1 MGLGREAFSL
11 YAHLYEK
18 GFFTEIHSVIELGSQ
33 EMKAAV
39 ENDILQ
45 FLKTIGS
52 QNPQLDFK
60 KAQATIGKRPVSK
73 RLIRPFNMP
82 AKVIYQ
88 WLGVKDYESID
99 SNGDSG
105 ARIFDLNE
113 DIRKKY
119 GYAKT
124 FDLVTNHGTT
134 EHVFNQYACFKNIHD
149 LTKTGGYM
157 LHGLPF
163 QGYVGHCFYNYQP
176 NFYLDLALANEYDV
190 KGMWVVVDNNFV
202 VPYSKD
208 LVQRQRKS
216 CSTDML
222 LFCLLQKKKDLP
234 FRIPFQGKYVEVT
247 QLDVVNNLKFRR
259 PHKPL
264 WRKVISI
271 IMKIKI

>member
-18 GFFTEIHSVIELGSQ
+18 GFFKEVHSVIELGSQ

-39 ENDILQ
+39 ESDILH
-45 FLKTIGS
+45 FLKAVGNK
-52 QNPQLDFK
+52 NPARDFK
-60 KAQATIGKRPVSK
+60 KAQRALGKRPLSK
-73 RLIRPFNMP
+73 RFIRPFNMP
-82 AKVIYQ
+82 AKVIYH
-88 WLGVKDYESID
+88 WLGIKEYESID

-105 ARIFDLNE
+105 AHIFDLNE
-113 DIRKKY
+113 EIREKY
-119 GYAKT
+119 GYTKT

-163 QGYVGHCFYNYQP
+163 QGYIGHCFYNYQP

-190 KGMWVVVDNNFV
+190 KGMWVVIDNYFV

-208 LVQRQRKS
+208 VVERQRNSAK
-216 CSTDML
+216 DML
-222 LFCLLQKKKDLP
+222 LFCLFQKKKDKL
-234 FRIPFQGKYVEVT
+234 FQVPFQGKYVEVT
-247 QLDVVNNLKFRR
+247 QLDVIHNLKFRR
-259 PHKPL
+259 PKKPL
-264 WRKVISI
+264 WRKIVSK